1 MKSRIKILMAG
12 LLGLSSLCSE
22 TVMAQTW
29 SLTGNAGTN
38 AGTNFIGTTDNIAL
52 RFRTNN
58 SIRMSISS
66 GGKVGIGILVP
77 IFKLDVRAGSINTDS
92 LYRINGT
99 SVLSLDNSN
108 RIQLGDATVKVGIG
122 TTTPTT
128 ALQVA
133 GTATATEFVG
143 GGVGITSINA
153 SNLNSGTVND
163 SRLSSNVALKSG
175 SNTFT
180 GSNSFSQDV
189 FVVGVRVGNGSGNFA
204 NNTVLGAGAL
214 ASNLSGENNTALGA
228 GALASNVLGES
239 NTAIGVSALLSNTD
253 GYGNTAN
260 GINALFS
267 NTTGNYNTA
276 SGFAALNSNTT
287 GSSNTAYGGY
297 SLNSNQTG
305 FNNTAMGYSA
315 LYSNT
320 TGYENTANG
329 NGALYANTTGFNNT
343 ANGNGALY
351 SNTTG
356 SFNTA
361 NGYQA
366 LYINTVGSNNT
377 VNGYKA
383 LYSNT
388 TGYNNIANGNQ
399 ALYSNTNGVN
409 NAASGYQAL
418 YSNTTGYSNTAN
430 GSYALFNNT
439 SGFSNTANGRSALS
453 SNTSGA
459 QNIAVGV
466 YSLYY
471 DSTASG
477 NVALGFSA
485 GDYAFNGNG
494 NTFIGFACA
503 ATTNGLTNTSSLGY
517 NTRVDASNKV
527 RIGNTSITSIGGQVG
542 WTTFSDGRYKRNVEE
557 DVPGLEFIS
566 KLRPVTYT
574 TDITGLDN
582 HYPKPALREGQE
594 MPKLGDVSQ
603 QEKIRYSGFIA
614 QEVEAAA
621 NEIGYDF
628 SGVDKPQKEGNL
640 YGIRYAEFVV
650 PMVKA
655 IQEQQKQIEELKA
668 ALAIKNNSGAIKLG
682 VNDGNAEILLGQN
695 IPNPVDNSTIIPF
708 SIPSNCKSASILITD
723 LATGRAIKAVPLS
736 CKDTHLMLDA
746 GSLASGTYSYTLFVD
761 GASVDTKQMVI
772 VK

>member
-1 MKSRIKILMAG
+1 MKSRFKILMAG

-58 SIRMSISS
+58 SVRMSISS
-66 GGKVGIGILVP
+66 GGKVGVGILVP

-276 SGFAALNSNTT
+276 SGFAALNFNTT

-329 NGALYANTTGFNNT
+329 NGALYFNSTGNSNT

-356 SFNTA
+356 SYNTA
-361 NGYQA
+361 NGDQA
-366 LYINTVGSNNT
+366 LSYNTTGYLNTVSGF
-377 VNGYKA
+377 GA
-383 LYSNT
+383 LTSNT
-388 TGYNNIANGNQ
+388 TGNE
-399 ALYSNTNGVN
+399 NT
-409 NAASGYQAL
+409 
-418 YSNTTGYSNTAN
+418 
-430 GSYALFNNT
+430 
-439 SGFSNTANGRSALS
+439 
-453 SNTSGA
+453 
-459 QNIAVGV
+459 AVGV

-471 DSTASG
+471 GSATSS
-477 NVALGFSA
+477 NVALGISS
-485 GDYAFNGNG
+485 GDMVANGNN
-494 NTFIGFACA
+494 NTFLGANCNAVFS
-503 ATTNGLTNTSSLGY
+503 GLSNTSSLGY
-517 NTRVDASNKV
+517 NTKIDASNKV
-527 RIGNTSITSIGGQVG
+527 RIGNTAITSIGGQVG

-594 MPKLGDVSQ
+594 LPALGDVSD
-603 QEKIRYSGFIA
+603 QEKIRYTGFIA

-621 NEIGYDF
+621 KEIGYDF

-668 ALAIKNNSGAIKLG
+668 ALAIKNNTGAIKLG
-682 VNDGNAEILLGQN
+682 VNDSNYEILLGQN
-695 IPNPVDNSTIIPF
+695 IPNPADNSTIIPF

-746 GSLASGTYSYTLFVD
+746 GSLASGTHSYTLFVD
-761 GASVDTKQMVI
+761 GTSVDTKQMVI